1 MTQARPVGRFPA
13 RQRVR
18 KRPEFQRIQ
27 AEGRR
32 VTTPHFTLLLHA
44 REEASPPA
52 GARLGV
58 TVSRRVGH
66 APIRSRSKRLVREA
80 FRATRDLWEDG
91 MDLVVIVRGGVAQLR
106 LADVVAE
113 WCQFGKQIARRTRE
127 AKKDRD
133 KRGSVLAD
141 PA

>member
-18 KRPEFQRIQ
+18 KRPEFQQIQ

-32 VTTPHFTLLLHA
+32 VTTPHFTLLLRA
-44 REEASPPA
+44 RGEASPA
-52 GARLGV
+52 TGARLGI

-80 FRATRDLWEDG
+80 FRATRDLWEDC
-91 MDLVVIVRGGVAQLR
+91 MDLVVIVRGGVAQLG
-106 LADVVAE
+106 LAEVVAE
-113 WCQFGKQIARRTRE
+113 WRQFSKQIARRTRE
-127 AKKDRD
+127 AEKDRE
-133 KRGSVLAD
+133 KRASALAER
-141 PA
+141 A